1 MSEETKEN
9 LKKLLVADENI
20 TNNFLIALLYGFY
33 KDEAPEE
40 YETFLLDN
48 YEAYDYL
55 ISQNEDIKKSLSEVF
70 NDMISDT
77 MINDTINTYSDLAD
91 NEAKQLI
98 YSVSRLLFIQDK
110 YKDDEIGQEIDS
122 RIKEWLDYIRYY
134 DEKEINKIL
143 DPHNKKVGSE
153 DYTLALNKMS
163 AKIFHQTIPSLN
175 YDIYNTREPKRAFMS
190 LWNDQATS
198 NDLKGFINNFINN
211 KIEDGKTRERYINKF
226 HNLINDTL
234 ERKQISNFEN
244 TYAKEIQKLRDI
256 PKKDIIQDKQSIDL
270 KNSIL
275 MCELSDERKGQN
287 KVLDELVH
295 DTFINSVYEL
305 YSEYQKTKEYQ
316 DLEQT
321 QEDVIIW
328 RSKAD
333 NFIKHLINYD
343 GIALIGLF
351 TMDYMLDYLA
361 YNDYQRETYKLDLE
375 DDIKVI
381 KEFKK
386 SDKIVTQTAQKG
398 SSTAPKKAPISK
410 ASKEEIEKVT
420 KKKSKDN
427 YLTNSTPTNRAI
439 LDTYG
444 AYTGIETN
452 SIEKIITKIKSIEDD
467 LKKAKTTGQT
477 KDLKSELELLNKKKI
492 TLEQTQKELI
502 KEISEAKQSLREAK
516 EDYEKK
522 EIERVLSNDDRKAY
536 NNLIETLSSNV
547 IEKETELKD
556 FNNKGIVFRGNLFN
570 ELEYTDDKGRTIASL
585 KNQNG
590 EILEAK
596 DIPTLAEAFL
606 RLTNDHYYNRL
617 DNYNTFKDKID
628 TLFPKTKGTT
638 YRIANETIKRNLGKN
653 GYIIDL
659 KELINILHVSDNNL
673 RHYSDNIQET
683 IRFFNNIQISVQQQD
698 KLTKNDDVLNMFF
711 GITNNVYASRQIKG
725 NIYIYYEISS
735 VYETILDNSQNPTI
749 AQNPIVLL
757 KYATGQNGNKRV
769 FKVGDYL
776 FNDLRRSLNNGVSGI
791 KINKKG
797 EYYKRYKVKT
807 LLKPLRESKLIT
819 ETKARKGKYRDDVFN
834 KFIATLGALEKE
846 NLIKYNL
853 YFDDDVKLS
862 SDIFKSTF
870 ENTFVDITFTYT
882 IEEYE
887 NILSKNISNK
897 KNAHITNASNYV
909 LTFGKYQ
916 GKTIKE
922 VYDTDKQYLEYVLNT
937 PELKINKPKITRQ
950 HIKNYLDHKKNL
962 ETLKDKKK

>member
-1 MSEETKEN
+1 MYRDIKLTEEEKNELFNSLKDDIINDTRIQPYLQIARVVGSENSDANYSDTSTKGLLTFYKYELYDAIIKDTKNSLNDITLGLIKSDYPILMFNIDEWLYEN
-9 LKKLLVADENI
+9 MELIENEDVIEELAKAFYLIHKYKGTPFSDDVWQYFKDIENI
-20 TNNFLIALLYGFY
+20 TNIEKPQVREDTKDMQEMSKLNRWYQFQLYNLLFKDIFY
-33 KDEAPEE
+33 KYAKGHPYHKDDLKERAISCFRDKDFKLSL
-40 YETFLLDN
+40 YYTLLQAGETKEKIIDFIHNCFKNSVSHSETLYKFRQYLNLHVLDMSKKHS
-48 YEAYDYL
+48 
-55 ISQNEDIKKSLSEVF
+55 IDIKLTEEEQKEVKIKIQNIKEF
-70 NDMISDT
+70 IYNIDT
-77 MINDTINTYSDLAD
+77 DKYTYSDLIENFFKISD
-91 NEAKQLI
+91 I
-98 YSVSRLLFIQDK
+98 YK
-110 YKDDEIGQEIDS
+110 YLS
-122 RIKEWLDYIRYY
+122 F
-134 DEKEINKIL
+134 DEKDKI
-143 DPHNKKVGSE
+143 
-153 DYTLALNKMS
+153 Y
-163 AKIFHQTIPSLN
+163 
-175 YDIYNTREPKRAFMS
+175 
-190 LWNDQATS
+190 
-198 NDLKGFINNFINN
+198 LK
-211 KIEDGKTRERYINKF
+211 
-226 HNLINDTL
+226 L
-234 ERKQISNFEN
+234 EEQ
-244 TYAKEIQKLRDI
+244 KEVQ
-256 PKKDIIQDKQSIDL
+256 
-270 KNSIL
+270 
-275 MCELSDERKGQN
+275 
-287 KVLDELVH
+287 
-295 DTFINSVYEL
+295 
-305 YSEYQKTKEYQ
+305 
-316 DLEQT
+316 
-321 QEDVIIW
+321 
-328 RSKAD
+328 
-333 NFIKHLINYD
+333 
-343 GIALIGLF
+343 
-351 TMDYMLDYLA
+351 
-361 YNDYQRETYKLDLE
+361 
-375 DDIKVI
+375 
-381 KEFKK
+381 K

-585 KNQNG
+585 RNQNG

-683 IRFFNNIQISVQQQD
+683 IRFFNNIQISVQHQD